1 MDFHFKVHRYLLAG
15 WGDRE
20 TSTQA
25 SLFTASGRANPSVP
39 AAIHER
45 FKNPA
50 KLLAVFKSQVHSAG
64 PSRTGCRG
72 HFPAT
77 CRFQYSQ
84 ARLFAAAPAGAT
96 FAGLFAPGSR
106 SR

>member
-25 SLFTASGRANPSVP
+25 GLFTASGRANPSVP

-45 FKNPA
+45 FKI
-50 KLLAVFKSQVHSAG
+50 L
-64 PSRTGCRG
+64 
-72 HFPAT
+72 
-77 CRFQYSQ
+77 
-84 ARLFAAAPAGAT
+84 
-96 FAGLFAPGSR
+96 R
-106 SR
+106 SF